1 MRKRQ
6 ISSYI
11 LRLNKLAEKGRVGE
25 YLKALEEFRRQL
37 EQEKRDIEQGIE
49 VLTAKI
55 NAFKENS

>member
-37 EQEKRDIEQGIE
+37 EQEKRDIEQGIA